1 MKEKVLEIFID
12 VTGNDDIAEDLD
24 LNLFDAG
31 LLDSLAIIEVLL
43 QIEEK
48 LGIKLQPTDLERED
62 MSTVNKMTAFLENR
76 K

>member
-1 MKEKVLEIFID
+1 MMKEKVLEIFIE
-12 VTGNDDIAEDLD
+12 VTGNDEIAEDLD

-31 LLDSLAIIEVLL
+31 LLDSLAIIEN
-43 QIEEK
+43 

-76 K
+76 